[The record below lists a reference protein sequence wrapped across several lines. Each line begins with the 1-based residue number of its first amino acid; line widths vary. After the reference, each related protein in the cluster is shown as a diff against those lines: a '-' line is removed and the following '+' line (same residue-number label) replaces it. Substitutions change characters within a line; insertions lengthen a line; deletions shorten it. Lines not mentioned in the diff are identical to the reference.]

1 MKKISRMV
9 SCLMIICILAGTMLS
24 VSATGDANVV
34 IGQKL
39 EFAEGNEPF
48 IKDERTMMPL
58 RAVAEALDASVY
70 WFDDESGKRVQIVC
84 YDTLLLLELDST
96 LMYKW
101 KIELGGAKQEDG
113 TQITLEVP
121 ATIHNDRVYVP
132 LRAIAE
138 AFEASIT
145 WDNPNRSAILIP
157 KEKEVNNVLVSEIYG
172 LPTGTLCSVYGVIER
187 NADTGLYYLRS
198 LSKNIAGEYTKIK
211 FCSPTQTSMSDN
223 TEYGVYT
230 SLYWSE
236 QLGAEIPAGMVIKFT
251 GISGVSKE
259 TAETCLVLSRSSS
272 SARPLGHYDEY
283 MKSLGMD
290 FEPFVNLAP
299 TAPAEPAPEE
309 IVPEEVVTE
318 EAPSGE

>member
-1 MKKISRMV
+1 MKKLSRMI

-70 WFDDESGKRVQIVC
+70 WFDEEKRVQIVC
-84 YDTLLLLELDST
+84 YDTLLSLEVDST
-96 LMYKW
+96 QMGKW
-101 KIELGGAKQEDG
+101 AIGLGGANLNEV
-113 TQITLEVP
+113 TSIVLEVP

-157 KEKEVNNVLVSEIYG
+157 KEKQQNNVLISEIFG
-172 LPTGTLCSVYGVIER
+172 LPIGTLCSVYGVVER
-187 NADTGLYYLRS
+187 DAESGLYYLRS
-198 LSKNIAGEYTKIK
+198 LTKNVAGEYTKIK

-223 TEYGVYT
+223 TEYGVFAER
-230 SLYWSE
+230 YWEE
-236 QLGAEIPAGMVIKFT
+236 QLGAKIPSGMVIRFT
-251 GISGVSKE
+251 GISGVPE
-259 TAETCLVLSRSSS
+259 GTQETCLVLSRSSS

-290 FEPFVNLAP
+290 YEPFINFS
-299 TAPAEPAPEE
+299 EE
-309 IVPEEVVTE
+309 
-318 EAPSGE
+318 